1 MYNVHCNSKHD
12 VQIHNIHVIGKNKKY
27 IVIVLVFTFVIS
39 PCLCGKDK
47 LDEIYINFAL
57 GFFLAIFQILKY
69 KSNLYLVLKVILPLL
84 NFIILGETTWSE
96 LIKGRNDSI
105 PVITYHNKSEIKSIF
120 TGLPLAFL
128 RVMPLENVKNTKIFH
143 F

>member
-1 MYNVHCNSKHD
+1 
-12 VQIHNIHVIGKNKKY
+12 
-27 IVIVLVFTFVIS
+27 
-39 PCLCGKDK
+39 LCGKDK